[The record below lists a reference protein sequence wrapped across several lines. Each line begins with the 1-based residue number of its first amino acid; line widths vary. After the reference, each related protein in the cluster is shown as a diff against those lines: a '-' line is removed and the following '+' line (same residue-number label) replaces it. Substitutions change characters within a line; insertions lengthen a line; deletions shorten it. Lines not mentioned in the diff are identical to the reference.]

1 MSRVAISADAPQT
14 TNSPRQRHE
23 RAGPP
28 NTKGGTMLRTIRE
41 WLCRHDWQTTKFQA
55 LVPGIGQ
62 QCTKCG
68 KHRQIY
74 PYR

>member
-1 MSRVAISADAPQT
+1 MS
-14 TNSPRQRHE
+14 NSFPAYPRQTSPHNPE
-23 RAGPP
+23 RNP
-28 NTKGGTMLRTIRE
+28 MFRRIRE
-41 WLCRHDWQTTKFQA
+41 WLCRHDWQTTKYQA

-74 PYR
+74 